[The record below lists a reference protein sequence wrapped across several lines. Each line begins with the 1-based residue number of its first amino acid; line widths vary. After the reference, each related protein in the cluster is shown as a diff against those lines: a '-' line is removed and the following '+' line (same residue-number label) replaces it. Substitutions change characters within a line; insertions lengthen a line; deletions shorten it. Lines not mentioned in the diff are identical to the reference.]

1 MTQTVLVS
9 GATSQLGVFLLPRL
23 TQAGFSVLA
32 LSRRIPAGCE
42 RSGVRWHRLDPES
55 GSSGEPPGW
64 ERTSVRHLVSCGP
77 LDLALAL
84 VRGHRGLKRVVA
96 FSTSSVVTKVA
107 SRNRAEGLHMA
118 CIREDEERLKARCEK
133 DGIALLLLRP
143 TQIYGCGLD
152 RNISLL
158 ASFGERFGIIPL
170 AGKAAGLRQPVHA
183 DDLAA
188 VTVSALLAEQAV
200 NLESVACGGSTLA
213 YGEMVQ
219 RIATACG
226 DGVRTFAV
234 PAALLSVVVRVISVL
249 PAFRGVNAEM
259 VRRQSIDMVFD
270 DEPLRS
276 ALGFQPRSFEP
287 RPEDFKIPPQAE
299 RFQPGT

>member
-1 MTQTVLVS
+1 MTETVLVS

-23 TQAGFSVLA
+23 TEAGFSVLA
-32 LSRRIPAGCE
+32 LSRRSSESCV
-42 RSGVRWHRLDPES
+42 RTGVRWQQAETKTE
-55 GSSGEPPGW
+55 SSGEPRNG
-64 ERTSVRHLVSCGP
+64 EGGSVRHLVSCGP

-84 VRGHRGLKRVVA
+84 VERHRGLQRVVA
-96 FSTSSVVTKVA
+96 FSTSSVVTKMG

-118 CIREDEERLKARCEK
+118 RISEHEDRLRERCEK
-133 DGIALLLLRP
+133 EGIALLLLRP
-143 TQIYGCGLD
+143 TMIYGCGLD

-158 ASFGERFGIIPL
+158 ARFGKRFGVIPL

-188 VTVSALLAEQAV
+188 VAVSALLAEPAV
-200 NLESVACGGSTLA
+200 NLDSVACGGSTLG
-213 YGEMVQ
+213 YGEMAE

-226 DGVRTFAV
+226 AVRTLAV
-234 PAALLSVVVRVISVL
+234 PPALLSSLVRVTAVL

-259 VRRQSIDMVFD
+259 VRRQGIDMVFD

-276 ALGFQPRSFEP
+276 LLGFQPRPFEP
-287 RPEDFKIPPQAE
+287 RPEDFEIPPEAA
-299 RFQPGT
+299 RFQPDS

>member
-1 MTQTVLVS
+1 MMETVLVS

-23 TQAGFSVLA
+23 MEAGFSVLA
-32 LSRRIPAGCE
+32 LSRRSPEDCVRE
-42 RSGVRWHRLDPES
+42 GVRWLQPETETE
-55 GSSGEPPGW
+55 SSAGPQGGE
-64 ERTSVRHLVSCGP
+64 RRSVRHLVSCGP

-84 VRGHRGLKRVVA
+84 VERHSGLQRVVA

-118 CIREDEERLKARCEK
+118 RISEDEDRLRERCEK
-133 DGIALLLLRP
+133 EGVALLLLRP
-143 TQIYGCGLD
+143 TLIYGCGLD

-158 ASFGERFGIIPL
+158 AQFGKRFGVIPL

-188 VTVSALLAEQAV
+188 VAVSALLAEQAV
-200 NLESVACGGSTLA
+200 HLAGVACGGSTLG
-213 YGEMVQ
+213 YGEMAE

-226 DGVRTFAV
+226 GVRTLAV
-234 PAALLSVVVRVISVL
+234 PPAILSTLVRMATVL

-270 DEPLRS
+270 DKTLRS
-276 ALGFQPRSFEP
+276 LLDYQPRPFDP
-287 RPEDFKIPPQAE
+287 RPEDFEIPPKAA
-299 RFQPGT
+299 RFQPGP